1 MAEVIEEDATVLSW
15 LSSHLLPLR
24 TLEPGH
30 GYEDLEPL
38 RAQFDGVKIVGL
50 GESTHGVHEF
60 FIVKHRLVEFL
71 VTRLGFT
78 IFALEASYAA
88 CQPINDYVLHG
99 IGNRADVLSGQH
111 YLAWDTQEFAALIDW
126 IREYNVSVDGDR
138 TVSFYGLDA
147 GFNEVGRESVRNYLA
162 RRAPERLPLID
173 PIFAALRAQE
183 KKWPL
188 ATDAD
193 VLRGHRGAAEGP

>member
-1 MAEVIEEDATVLSW
+1 MAMAEVIEADATVLSW
-15 LSSHLLPLR
+15 LSSHLMPLR

-60 FIVKHRLVEFL
+60 FLVKHRLVEFL
-71 VTRLGFT
+71 VTQLGFT
-78 IFALEASYAA
+78 VFALEASYAA

-126 IREYNVSVDGDR
+126 I
-138 TVSFYGLDA
+138 
-147 GFNEVGRESVRNYLA
+147 
-162 RRAPERLPLID
+162 
-173 PIFAALRAQE
+173 
-183 KKWPL
+183 
-188 ATDAD
+188 
-193 VLRGHRGAAEGP
+193 